1 MQNLNHHIHHN
12 DLTQHSYQNRHTQHI
27 HQPRQTK
34 QKGSVLVVLIF
45 LIGIASAMY
54 FMKDSK
60 GKNYFQQIGDKKEE
74 ALKAA
79 DNYKDIMNK
88 RDKEIEK
95 NL

>member
-1 MQNLNHHIHHN
+1 MQNLNHHTHFNHHTC
-12 DLTQHSYQNRHTQHI
+12 LNRHTQHN
-27 HQPRQTK
+27 HRPRQTK

-45 LIGIASAMY
+45 LIGIAAAMY

-60 GKNYFQQIGDKKEE
+60 GRNYFQQIGDKKED

-79 DNYKDIMNK
+79 DNYKDIMNR